1 MSTNDNFG
9 VFEVGMSKPGE
20 ILKLSALV
28 RPHIA
33 TITNISEAHL
43 ENFQNINGIAK
54 AKSEIIYNIEKGGSV
69 ILNKDDKFFD
79 YFKKIA
85 EKKHIKVV
93 SFGYS
98 KKSDVTYDS
107 LKTSQGGYILQKPAS
122 EIKIS
127 NIIAAVDEKVRTLN
141 CKKESKKGC
150 NNRSTKCITHNLWDN
165 LEQHINNFFEKVK
178 LEDLVLKK
186 KKN

>member
-33 TITNISEAHL
+33 TITKYIGGSF

-107 LKTSQGGYILQKPAS
+107 LKNSQGGYILKVFLVNKKQIILKVS
-122 EIKIS
+122 SNNKKLYNEYLMLYRNFESIKS
-127 NIIAAVDEKVRTLN
+127 
-141 CKKESKKGC
+141 
-150 NNRSTKCITHNLWDN
+150 
-165 LEQHINNFFEKVK
+165 
-178 LEDLVLKK
+178 
-186 KKN
+186 